1 MGNQNLKYQFFLF
14 EVQAI
19 VERLDNFIRPRG
31 RITLSNRYPVDKSLQ
46 NVLRYL
52 LDSHLSSRQRY
63 PTFRQSGPGHPELGL
78 LERGGRGEGSAKE
91 HEATLQLV
99 GGRGWHPV
107 WEKCK
112 YSQSLHFS
120 DAGLTLTGFDHN
132 TKQQEDNIVLFE
144 SGIEQ

>member
-1 MGNQNLKYQFFLF
+1 MGNQNLKYQFFFYLKSRLL
-14 EVQAI
+14 QSGWIILSAPGGGLRYPIAI
-19 VERLDNFIRPRG
+19 QQIRVYKMYCAIYWIAIYPVHSVIQPLDNRG
-31 RITLSNRYPVDKSLQ
+31 QDIPNWAYWK
-46 NVLRYL
+46 
-52 LDSHLSSRQRY
+52 
-63 PTFRQSGPGHPELGL
+63 
-78 LERGGRGEGSAKE
+78 GREGSAKE